1 LPKAARGGL
10 PIECSVEPV
19 VIIMVVPFAK
29 FVVEHVNIIANTVL
43 VEELVKLLFVDAV
56 RTFDLAV

>member
-1 LPKAARGGL
+1 
-10 PIECSVEPV
+10 
-19 VIIMVVPFAK
+19 MVVPFAK
-29 FVVEHVNIIANTVL
+29 FVVEQVNIIANTVL